1 MVASS
6 EQYSPSDIA
15 IVGMALRVPGAR
27 NVDEFWSNLRNGVE
41 SIRDLTEEE
50 LLEAGEPSSR
60 MHHPN
65 YVRRA
70 AELPAMEIFDADFF
84 GLSPKE
90 AAIMDPQHRQFLE
103 CTWEAMEDAG
113 CAADEDRGPVGVFA
127 GCGMGS
133 YFYFNVCSNRQ
144 LVDQVGM
151 FLLRHTGNDKD
162 FLATRASFLF
172 DLHGPSVN
180 VQTAC
185 STSLVAVHMACQ
197 SLLAGEC
204 ETAIA
209 GGVTIELPHRRGYL
223 FQEGEIL
230 SPDGHCRAFDHRAAG
245 TVFGSGVGVVVLKRL
260 SDALESG
267 DIIHAIVRGTAV
279 NNDGASKA
287 TYLAPSVT
295 GQAEAI
301 LEAQGLAGV
310 TADTIQY
317 VECHGTGT
325 YLGDPIE
332 IEALT
337 QAFRQ
342 STDKRSFCRV
352 GSVKSNIGHLD
363 TAAGVVSLIKTT
375 LALKHAEIPA
385 TLGFEKPNPAINFAD
400 TPFVVN
406 DRLTPW
412 PHIAGPRRAAVN
424 SLGVG
429 GTNAHVVIEAA
440 PPPVAR
446 TTTAGDQPQLFMFS
460 AKHRK
465 PLDQGMIRLSSALA
479 ANPALQVSD
488 ASYTLYTGRKH
499 FEHRRVLAARDRD
512 EAMTLLAAPETKRAF
527 THQALEAPSG
537 AVFLFPGGGA
547 QHPGMARSL
556 YKEDAQFRAL
566 VEEALSGLDPA
577 AAAEIRH
584 VWLDDQLGE
593 DEAAALFLKPS
604 IQLPAIFIVE
614 VAIARHWMRH
624 GVVPN
629 ALLGHSMG
637 ENAAA
642 CIAGVI
648 SLRDAVQLLRLRGE
662 LFDTI
667 PPGGM
672 LSVAISP
679 DALRAMLPPSL
690 DIASVNAPELCV
702 VSGRNDDLDAF
713 RLALGQQGIE
723 ATRVPI
729 DIAAHSRML
738 DAILPRFEAFLRG
751 IRLNAPTIPIVS
763 NLTGDWLTEREAR
776 DPAYWA
782 RHLRSTVEFGRGA
795 ALLAQQPDRV
805 YIEVGPGRTLS
816 SLVKL
821 QPAIAANQV
830 VNSLP
835 HADDDTD
842 DRLHLLTALGRAW
855 ALGLSPKLDALWQG
869 SGARRVSLPAYA
881 FNHQRFFIAPGQTP
895 SNDNAADA
903 DIARIKDI
911 ADWGFKPVWRR
922 SVADIAIDAHAE
934 PRSFLIFCD
943 DTGLGAELTASL
955 RRSGHKVITV
965 TPGDTFAQRSAED
978 YILCPEDGRAGYDA
992 LIAAIGAAGKLPANI
1007 AHLWLNTGEES
1018 HRPGSTFLNRL
1029 QEQGFYSLFF
1039 LAQALDDAGAQGE
1052 IQLHVVTNGMQRL
1065 GDEPLPYPEKATIL
1079 GPGLTIPKEMAGVS
1093 VRMIDLDFAKT
1104 KATLTKHRE
1113 QNPALIEQLQEDL
1126 LSPCGSEV
1134 LAYRQGRRWTLHHEN
1149 LALPEPSPKT
1159 PIFRRSSVYLITG
1172 GLGDLALTMARQLT
1186 ERFAASVVLT
1196 GRATLP
1202 ERADWPLYRL
1212 THGSAD
1218 RRYRA
1223 IEQIEAMEQAGH
1235 NVLYVPGDVGNPE
1248 DMARVIAAANARF
1261 GPINGVLHAAG
1272 LVDDALMAM
1281 KSLPQI
1287 ENVLTPKL
1295 HGTMVLD
1302 QLFRDVPLD
1311 IFVLFSS
1318 TSTDTAPA
1326 GQVDYV
1332 AANAYLN
1339 AYAEAQAHRTD
1350 RRTIAIH
1357 WGIWNKIGLAARAT
1371 NLDTSRQN
1379 EPMNWPA
1386 KGPFFSRW
1394 VRDSDAAPALEA
1406 EIGPKTH
1413 WLLAE
1418 HRTASGQAVI
1428 PGTGY
1433 IDMIAQAARECGL
1446 GPDLVISDLIFLAP
1460 LALADGETAT
1470 VRLRLTGNGSG
1481 YDVTIEARIGAG
1493 AFATH
1498 AEAHVDA
1505 KIAPALDKT
1514 IDLARISGG
1523 TIIRASSSTALK
1535 SVQDGKIQFGPR
1547 WQVLRAHAIGISEA
1561 AAELRLDETFHP
1573 DLESGIVLHPALLD
1587 IATGFAMS
1595 LASEY
1600 AASDTLWVPMSY
1612 GAVRVHGPLPEAI
1625 MSHVRLDA
1633 NATADGYASFDIT
1646 ITDPAGKV
1654 VLEADRFVM
1663 KRMDGGF
1670 AAPAPQRARHA
1681 EPHEAAISP
1690 AAQQLAALVRNGI
1703 GPRDGFDA
1711 MLRALATGQPQPIIS
1726 SMDLAALKHRASVR
1740 PEPATEADAGFER
1753 PDLDSEFVAPGS
1765 GVEEIL
1771 AGFWRELLGIDQIG
1785 IHDNF
1790 FDLGGH
1796 SLIAVRLFRMIKKAF
1811 SLDLPISV
1819 LFEAPT
1825 IATCAAIIA
1834 AQAPAGGVAEPEQ
1847 TESAATERLI
1857 HLVPMSRGN
1866 GGDASP
1872 IFICAGMF
1880 GNLLNLRQLALQLG
1894 ANRLVYGLQARG
1906 LYGDQ
1911 EPHPTFEAAASDYLA
1926 EIRSVKPK
1934 GPYLL
1939 GGFSGGGLIAYEMA
1953 QQLRQQGEEV
1963 SLLVLLDTP
1972 LPRQTALSLLDRAN
1986 MKLQDIQR
1994 HGIGFFGEWLKS
2006 RRDWKRVQAEKRLA
2020 ASQEQ
2025 SGSQFHNA
2033 RIEAA
2038 FYEALKRYE
2047 VKPYSGKVLL
2057 LRPRPEVLYRLS
2069 GGRRLQTG
2077 RNVVLDDNGW
2087 SPYVEAL
2094 DIQEVPGDHDSMVL
2108 EPYVRV
2114 LASKLMQR
2122 LESEQ

>member
-50 LLEAGEPSSR
+50 LLDAGESATR
-60 MHHPN
+60 LHHPN

-70 AELPAMEIFDADFF
+70 AELPAMEMFDADFF

-103 CTWEAMEDAG
+103 CTWEAMEDAN
-113 CAADEDRGPVGVFA
+113 CTADEDRGPVGVFA

-260 SDALESG
+260 SDALDNG

-310 TADTIQY
+310 SADSIQY

-342 STDKRSFCRV
+342 STDKRGFCRV

-375 LALKHAEIPA
+375 LALKHGEIPA
-385 TLGFEKPNPAINFAD
+385 TLGFEKPNPAVKFAD

-412 PHIAGPRRAAVN
+412 PQTSAPRRAAVN

-440 PPPVAR
+440 PLPAAR
-446 TTTAGDQPQLFMFS
+446 AATADDRPHLFMFS

-465 PLDQGMIRLSSALA
+465 PLDQGMVRLSSALA
-479 ANPALQVSD
+479 ADPALQISD
-488 ASYTLYTGRKH
+488 ASYTLYSGRKH

-512 EAMTLLAAPETKRAF
+512 EAIALLATPETRRAF
-527 THQALEAPSG
+527 THQALEAPAG

-556 YKEDAQFRAL
+556 YKEDAQFRAI

-584 VWLDDQLGE
+584 VWLDDQLDEG
-593 DEAAALFLKPS
+593 EAAARFLKPS

-614 VAIARHWMRH
+614 VAVARHWMRH
-624 GVVPN
+624 GIMPN
-629 ALLGHSMG
+629 ALMGHSMG

-642 CIAGVI
+642 CVAGVI

-672 LSVAISP
+672 LSIALAP

-690 DIASVNAPELCV
+690 DIASVNAPKLCV
-702 VSGRNDDLDAF
+702 VSGRNEDLDAF
-713 RLALGQQGIE
+713 RLSLEQRSIE
-723 ATRVPI
+723 AVRVPI

-738 DAILPRFEAFLRG
+738 DAILPRFEAFLRS
-751 IRLNAPTIPIVS
+751 IRLNAPKIPIIS
-763 NLTGDWLTEREAR
+763 NLTGDWLTEKEAR

-805 YIEVGPGRTLS
+805 FIEVGPGRTLS

-830 VNSLP
+830 FNSLP

-855 ALGLSPKLDALWQG
+855 ALGLSPELDTLWQG

-881 FNHQRFFIAPGQTP
+881 FNHQRFFIAPGQA
-895 SNDNAADA
+895 SGNDQATET

-911 ADWGFKPVWRR
+911 ADWGFRPVWRR
-922 SVADIAIDAHAE
+922 SVADIAIDAHSE

-943 DTGLGAELTASL
+943 DTGLGAELIASL
-955 RRSGHKVITV
+955 RRNGHKVISV
-965 TPGDTFAQRSAED
+965 TPGDTFAQHSAED
-978 YILCPEDGRAGYDA
+978 YVLCPEDGRAGYDA
-992 LIAAIGAAGKLPANI
+992 LIAAIGAEGEFPTNI
-1007 AHLWLNTGEES
+1007 VHLWLNTGEES
-1018 HRPGSTFLNRL
+1018 HRPGSTFFNRL
-1029 QEQGFYSLFF
+1029 QEQGFYSLLF
-1039 LAQALDDAGAQGE
+1039 LAQALDEAGRPE
-1052 IQLHVVTNGMQRL
+1052 ETQLHVVTNGMQRV

-1079 GPGLTIPKEMAGVS
+1079 GPGLTIPKEMAGLS
-1093 VRMIDLDFAKT
+1093 VRLIDLGLAETKT
-1104 KATLTKHRE
+1104 AFSKFRE
-1113 QNPALIEQLQEDL
+1113 QKSALIEQLEEDL
-1126 LSPCGSEV
+1126 LAPHGSEV
-1134 LAYRQGRRWTLHHEN
+1134 LTYRQGRRWTLHHEK
-1149 LALPEPSPKT
+1149 LALPEPSSQNPL
-1159 PIFRRSSVYLITG
+1159 FRRNGVYLITG
-1172 GLGDLALTMARQLT
+1172 GLGDLALTMARHLT
-1186 ERFAASVVLT
+1186 ERFAANVVLT

-1202 ERADWPLYRL
+1202 ERADWPLYQL
-1212 THGSAD
+1212 THGSND

-1235 NVLYVPGDVGNPE
+1235 KVLYVSGDVGNPE
-1248 DMARVIAAANARF
+1248 DMAGVVAAANASF

-1272 LVDDALMAM
+1272 LVDDALMAV

-1311 IFVLFSS
+1311 LFVLFSS

-1350 RRTIAIH
+1350 RQILSIH
-1357 WGIWNKIGLAARAT
+1357 WGIWNEIGLAARAT

-1379 EPMNWPA
+1379 APTSWPA
-1386 KGPFFSRW
+1386 KGPFFTHW
-1394 VRDSDAAPALEA
+1394 VRDSGAAPALEV
-1406 EIGPKTH
+1406 EISPRTH

-1433 IDMIAQAARECGL
+1433 IEMIAQAANECDL
-1446 GPDLVISDLIFLAP
+1446 GSGFVISDLVFLAP
-1460 LALADGETAT
+1460 LAIADGESANL
-1470 VRLRLTGNGSG
+1470 RLRMTGNGSG
-1481 YDVTIEARIGAG
+1481 YDVAIEARSGAG
-1493 AFATH
+1493 AFVTH
-1498 AEAHVDA
+1498 AEARLDTR
-1505 KIAPALDKT
+1505 IAPERSTK
-1514 IDLARISGG
+1514 IDLAGISGG
-1523 TIIRASSSTALK
+1523 AIIRSPLSAALK

-1547 WQVLRAHAIGISEA
+1547 WQVLRAQAIGTSEA
-1561 AAELRLDETFHP
+1561 AAELRLAETFRA
-1573 DLESGIVLHPALLD
+1573 DLENGVQLHPALLD
-1587 IATGFAMS
+1587 IATGFAMG
-1595 LASEY
+1595 LVPEY
-1600 AASDTLWVPMSY
+1600 ASSDTLWVPMSY
-1612 GAVRVHGPLPEAI
+1612 GAIRVHDTLPEAI
-1625 MSHVRLDA
+1625 LSHVRLDA
-1633 NATADGYASFDIT
+1633 NGTADGYAAFDIT
-1646 ITDPAGKV
+1646 ITDSAGKI

-1663 KRMDGGF
+1663 KRLDGGF

-1681 EPHEAAISP
+1681 EPHEATSSP
-1690 AAQQLAALVRNGI
+1690 ASQQLAALVRNGI
-1703 GPRDGFDA
+1703 GPQDGFDA
-1711 MLRALATGQPQPIIS
+1711 MLRAIATRRPQPIIS
-1726 SMDLAALKHRASVR
+1726 SMDLAALKHRTSMG
-1740 PEPATEADAGFER
+1740 PEPAKEADAGFER
-1753 PDLDSEFVAPGS
+1753 PDLDIEFVAPGS
-1765 GVEEIL
+1765 AVEEVL
-1771 AGFWRELLGIDQIG
+1771 AGFWRELLGIERIG

-1834 AQAPAGGVAEPEQ
+1834 AQAPASDVAELAQPE
-1847 TESAATERLI
+1847 SGAKRRLT
-1857 HLVPMSRGN
+1857 HLVPMSQGK

-1894 ANRLVYGLQARG
+1894 ANRPVYGLQARG

-1911 EPHPTFEAAASDYLA
+1911 EPHLTFEAAASDYLA

-1934 GPYLL
+1934 GPYIL

-1963 SLLVLLDTP
+1963 SLLVMLDTP
-1972 LPRQTALSLLDRAN
+1972 LPRQTPLSLLDRVH
-1986 MKLQDIQR
+1986 MKLQDVRR
-1994 HGIGFFGEWLKS
+1994 HGVNFFGEWLKS
-2006 RRDWKRVQAEKRLA
+2006 RRDWKRVQAEKQLA

-2038 FYEALKRYE
+2038 FYEALKHYQ
-2047 VKPYSGKVLL
+2047 VKPYSGAVLL
-2057 LRPRPEVLYRLS
+2057 LRPRAEVLYRLS

-2094 DIQEVPGDHDSMVL
+2094 DVQEVPGDHDSMVL

-2114 LASKLMQR
+2114 LASKLKKR
-2122 LESEQ
+2122 LGPGL